1 MSLNWSYK
9 YKEAKNS
16 GIAKKPYESL
26 FYALLSGDTR
36 NNDDYKILQ
45 YECAIRAHYSDLNK
59 LAPHNGNNLNDTT
72 QELVQRLEKNGFN
85 VINYDHFYED
95 EKLIESPFISM
106 SDLFLDYLFLEP
118 LGKKRLTNLIEEK
131 VESAQEDCTVPTQS
145 NRTLTGNYHSIF
157 AQIKPNENSKK
168 AFVNLFGDV
177 PSGKTRDKRND
188 IAEKITNMFYMYDQL
203 NFFHVK
209 LVKKED
215 IDLYLLSKYP
225 SKKTILHWVSNV
237 ENAIKSYN
245 TYL

>member
-1 MSLNWSYK
+1 MSLNWVYK

-106 SDLFLDYLFLEP
+106 SDLFLD
-118 LGKKRLTNLIEEK
+118 
-131 VESAQEDCTVPTQS
+131 
-145 NRTLTGNYHSIF
+145 
-157 AQIKPNENSKK
+157 
-168 AFVNLFGDV
+168 
-177 PSGKTRDKRND
+177 
-188 IAEKITNMFYMYDQL
+188 
-203 NFFHVK
+203 
-209 LVKKED
+209 
-215 IDLYLLSKYP
+215 
-225 SKKTILHWVSNV
+225 
-237 ENAIKSYN
+237 
-245 TYL
+245 